1 MAIYVNSSDDWFLPI
16 NQKYQ
21 QFSVYNHGQ
30 KYRGFYSHNSG
41 LYKNYLKDEI
51 TLKVYFKN
59 SRLSRSVHTFEK
71 QEFAIVLLLKGSCPT
86 GIIVE
91 DCVFQQYDF

>member
-1 MAIYVNSSDDWFLPI
+1 MV
-16 NQKYQ
+16 K
-21 QFSVYNHGQ
+21 

-71 QEFAIVLLLKGSCPT
+71 QEFAIALLLKGSCPT